1 MSGSNNNNNNSNK
14 LFSFNAGSFTLDGS
28 VEEFLKSRGAIA
40 LDFGSSVYLNSS
52 SVASIL
58 AELASAARQQGK
70 EEDGD
75 AHKQKQQQQQQQQ
88 AESVMAQLRAELQQ
102 FSLERQ
108 KLIDENGLLAQRA
121 RSAAAEI
128 ESLRSQNASLSRSL
142 ESLRAENARIQ
153 AAKTVTAA
161 PSAAT
166 ATTLSSAAADQQRL
180 RQSYEKLVQEF
191 NRLRSQSIEAIT
203 SLKVLE
209 EENEALR
216 EELEM
221 LKEKAKGAPPQQQK
235 AI

>member
-28 VEEFLKSRGAIA
+28 VEEFLRSRGAIA

-75 AHKQKQQQQQQQQ
+75 AQKQKQQQQQQQ

-161 PSAAT
+161 PSTAT

>member
-28 VEEFLKSRGAIA
+28 VEEFLRSRGAIA

-75 AHKQKQQQQQQQQ
+75 AQKQKQQQQQQQQ

-161 PSAAT
+161 PSTAT

-209 EENEALR
+209 EENEASGR
-216 EELEM
+216 S
-221 LKEKAKGAPPQQQK
+221 LKC
-235 AI
+235 